1 MVQKMSF
8 LSEIFKSSKTNTP
21 ADLSVLKCDV
31 HSHFIPG
38 IDDGAETM
46 EDSMA
51 LIKSF
56 YDLGYKK
63 VITTP
68 HILTDG
74 YPNTPEIIL
83 DGLEKVRVALKH
95 ENIPIQMEAAAEY
108 YIDFDFGRK
117 IEEEKLLTFGKNY
130 LLFEIS
136 YLNPPD
142 NLEQIIFKLL
152 TSGYKPVLAHPERY
166 NFWHH
171 TFEKY
176 EQLKEKGLL
185 FQLNIN
191 SLTGYYS
198 RATKKTAE
206 RMVEKNMV
214 DFLGSDCHHSEHVN
228 LIKRD
233 AVYEKALY
241 KLIESGKLLNNTL

>member
-1 MVQKMSF
+1 MSF
-8 LSEIFKSSKTNTP
+8 FSRIFSKSTRTNIP
-21 ADLSVLKCDV
+21 ADLSVLKCDI

-38 IDDGAETM
+38 IDDGAPTM
-46 EDSMA
+46 DDSVA

-56 YDLGYKK
+56 HELGYKK

-68 HILTDG
+68 HILADG

-83 DGLEKVRVALKH
+83 AGLEKVRVALKN
-95 ENIPIQMEAAAEY
+95 ENIPIQVEAAAEY
-108 YIDFDFGRK
+108 YIDFDFRRK
-117 IEEEKLLTFGKNY
+117 IEHEKLLTFGKNY
-130 LLFEIS
+130 LLFEVS

-171 TFEKY
+171 KFEKY

-198 RATKKTAE
+198 SETKKIAE
-206 RMVEKNMV
+206 WMIEKNMI
-214 DFLGSDCHHSEHVN
+214 DFLGSDCHHFGHVN
-228 LIKRD
+228 LIKTK
-233 AVYEKALY
+233 AVYQKSLH
-241 KLIESGKLLNNTL
+241 KLIGGGKLLNHTL

>member
-1 MVQKMSF
+1 MSF
-8 LSEIFKSSKTNTP
+8 LSEIFKSSKTSTP

-38 IDDGAETM
+38 IDDGAQTM
-46 EDSMA
+46 DDSVA

-68 HILTDG
+68 HILADG

-83 DGLEKVRVALKH
+83 SGLEKVRVALKH
-95 ENIPIQMEAAAEY
+95 ENIPIQIEAAAEY

-130 LLFEIS
+130 LLFEVS
-136 YLNPPD
+136 YVNPPD
-142 NLEQIIFKLL
+142 NLEHIIFKLL
-152 TSGYKPVLAHPERY
+152 TGGYKPVLAHPERY
-166 NFWHH
+166 PFWAGK
-171 TFEKY
+171 FEMY
-176 EQLKEKGLL
+176 EKLKEKGVLL
-185 FQLNIN
+185 QLNIN

-198 RATKKTAE
+198 PATKKTAE
-206 RMVEKNMV
+206 LLIEKNMI
-214 DFLGSDCHHSEHVN
+214 DFVGSDCHHSGHVS
-228 LIKRD
+228 LIKTK
-233 AVYEKALY
+233 AVYQMELH
-241 KLIESGKLLNNTL
+241 KLMDSGKLLNNTL